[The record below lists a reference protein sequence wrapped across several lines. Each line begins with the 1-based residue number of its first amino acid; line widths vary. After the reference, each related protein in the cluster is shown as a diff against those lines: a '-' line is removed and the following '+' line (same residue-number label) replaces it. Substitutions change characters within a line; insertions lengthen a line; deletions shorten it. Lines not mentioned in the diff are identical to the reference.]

1 MQKFFGKSLLTA
13 LLLFGILPVSN
24 AFDLNNLSVDFRVI
38 NISPNDSSGPI
49 VAGGSAVAG
58 SGVEVDSQTTLDV
71 SFNYSLTP
79 NIALELLAD
88 IPSNHNVSANG
99 LGALSVPN
107 GTDVLETGVLPP
119 TLFVQYQFLPEG
131 NIHPYAG
138 VGLNFT
144 WFYDESLTSA
154 ARTALAAHSLS
165 LDNSF
170 GVAAQGGVDFDLNE
184 DWAISADIKYV
195 KINTTAKFTTALGA
209 TSVDVDIDPW
219 VFGLGVTRYF

>member
-1 MQKFFGKSLLTA
+1 MHHIIRKSLLLT
-13 LLLFGILPVSN
+13 LLLVGISPVSH
-24 AFDLNNLSVDFRVI
+24 ALDRDNLSIDFRVI

-49 VAGGSAVAG
+49 VAGGSAVSG

-71 SFNYSLTP
+71 SFNYNLTP

-88 IPSNHNVSANG
+88 IPTTHNVSANG

-107 GTDVLETGVLPP
+107 GTDIIETGVLPP

-131 NIHPYAG
+131 KIHPYAG

-144 WFYDESLTSA
+144 WFYDESLTGA

-170 GVAAQGGVDFDLNE
+170 
-184 DWAISADIKYV
+184 
-195 KINTTAKFTTALGA
+195 
-209 TSVDVDIDPW
+209 
-219 VFGLGVTRYF
+219 

>member
-1 MQKFFGKSLLTA
+1 
-13 LLLFGILPVSN
+13 
-24 AFDLNNLSVDFRVI
+24 
-38 NISPNDSSGPI
+38 
-49 VAGGSAVAG
+49 
-58 SGVEVDSQTTLDV
+58 
-71 SFNYSLTP
+71 
-79 NIALELLAD
+79 
-88 IPSNHNVSANG
+88 
-99 LGALSVPN
+99 
-107 GTDVLETGVLPP
+107 TGVLPP

-131 NIHPYAG
+131 KIHPYAG

-144 WFYDESLTSA
+144 WFYDESLTGA
-154 ARTALAAHSLS
+154 ARTALAAHSLR

-184 DWAISADIKYV
+184 DWAITADIKYI